1 MVEGETTV
9 EGVVMVMEASGEVT
23 KAGSSAEARE
33 ARWVVLVM
41 EQVVVVVMVMV
52 VLVDVVRAMVVE
64 ISAAEV
70 AVKVVVS
77 VDDWHMEVVLMA
89 AVVIVVTQMVDVK
102 E

>member
-41 EQVVVVVMVMV
+41 EQVVVVVMVLV
-52 VLVDVVRAMVVE
+52 VLVDVRAMVVE